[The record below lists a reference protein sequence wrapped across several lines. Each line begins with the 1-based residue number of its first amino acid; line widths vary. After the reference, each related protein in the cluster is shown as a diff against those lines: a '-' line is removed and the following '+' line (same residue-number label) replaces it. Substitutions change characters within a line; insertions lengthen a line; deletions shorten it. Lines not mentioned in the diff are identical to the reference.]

1 ALEHSTII
9 YETSTPGDG
18 SDAHKSQESNMPLL
32 RLSWN
37 KQDPNYIATFQ
48 MNSSNVII
56 LDIRV
61 PAVPV
66 SELQCH
72 KGNINSITW
81 SPQSRKHLCSAG
93 DGEFEEEEL
102 SDSIELV

>member
-1 ALEHSTII
+1 
-9 YETSTPGDG
+9 
-18 SDAHKSQESNMPLL
+18 MPLL

-93 DGEFEEEEL
+93 KHNIYYKYTKLKLFL
-102 SDSIELV
+102 YCNFIFLILNNK

>member
-1 ALEHSTII
+1 
-9 YETSTPGDG
+9 
-18 SDAHKSQESNMPLL
+18 
-32 RLSWN
+32 
-37 KQDPNYIATFQ
+37 

-81 SPQSRKHLCSAG
+81 SPQSRKHICSAG
-93 DGEFEEEEL
+93 NYLLYIIYIFL
-102 SDSIELV
+102 NLVIYMYY